1 MSCQRYITETKIF
14 SSNNQ
19 TDSNCN
25 SITFVNTGS
34 DNVIVDNVLL
44 TPNQTFAIDGN
55 RDEMNVKV
63 YNFNFVTNVNPSL
76 TVIFKRY
83 VS

>member
-14 SSNNQ
+14 TSDNQ

-25 SITFVNTGS
+25 SLTFVNTGS

-44 TPNQTFAIDGN
+44 QPNQTFSIDGN
-55 RDEMNVKV
+55 RDEMCVKV
-63 YNFNFVTNVNPSL
+63 YNFNFVTTSNPSL

-83 VS
+83 VK